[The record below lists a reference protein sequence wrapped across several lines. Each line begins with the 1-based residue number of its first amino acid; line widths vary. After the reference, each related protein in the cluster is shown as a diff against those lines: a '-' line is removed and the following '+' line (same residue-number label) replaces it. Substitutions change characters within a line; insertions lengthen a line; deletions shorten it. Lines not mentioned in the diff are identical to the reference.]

1 MDLANPEMTVS
12 IEIREDLNTY
22 IYSEIIKYS
31 SFAQEH
37 MFDFQHKEVGEL
49 RRAASLIVEALKDT
63 RDIWR

>member
-1 MDLANPEMTVS
+1 MKF
-12 IEIREDLNTY
+12 IKKFKIFY
-22 IYSEIIKYS
+22 EIIKYS

-63 RDIWR
+63 RDIQKYKLLPKK